1 MKKIKVAVFGI
12 LILMGFLAMGELSI
26 LNLDTFQEKYYD
38 TEFYIDNSGRD
49 TTSREMAE
57 DLCRAGDK
65 HDVDFFTVR
74 YSWDKSYLYDTEII
88 GTDGAID
95 HLKKSGVREG
105 RNRSLF
111 FGSQNVTFSS
121 ITEEKDVSDMTVYY
135 LIGNESDYDRICAF
149 KSDLVDKY
157 GGGFPKEKGSDSDIL
172 MDTIVVWAVIFA
184 IILALSLYETACL
197 KKETMIR
204 VLMGEDILK
213 IFLRS
218 VITDTI
224 SFAALFTLMSLI
236 LQRVSNVTFKYHWV
250 ICMFIAFLILNAII
264 STRLL
269 RPDYKRDLA
278 SGEGDNSL
286 LAINYVLKAV
296 LTIIA
301 IAVIS
306 INCGMIHESLKIYEQ
321 KDFFRSHDNCSYY
334 KISYGFDMTS
344 EINDPDESLY
354 RDFYAKFQNRSF
366 QYADLSE
373 YYDMRHPFIVINR
386 NAFDELSAGYP
397 QLKTLE
403 EKVTSGKISLLLPSD
418 IVYGTSEYEKV
429 MEMNDGSFFTE
440 TEYGSWKKLN
450 YDDGIKVTG
459 IHESGQGYET
469 NSYSDPV
476 ILVDNTTYD
485 GNPGSTGYDFYYNY
499 DIMYDI
505 PDKDWRQ
512 FVETHDLDDSN
523 ISVTN
528 VMDDY
533 SYRWAQSKRKLTISA
548 AFTLFILFLELSLII
563 MIIKMEYQFNAAE
576 MAIRKIHGYSLYE
589 RNIRLVKETV
599 VSGMTGIIAASILCR
614 ITGADIGI
622 PLLAASGLLLIILEI
637 ICILVKAGSVENHKI
652 ATILKGERI

>member
-49 TTSREMAE
+49 TTSREMAK

-65 HDVDFFTVR
+65 HDVDFFTIR

-95 HLKKSGVREG
+95 HLKKSGIREG

-111 FGSQNVTFSS
+111 FESQNVTFSS
-121 ITEEKDVSDMTVYY
+121 ISGEKDISDITLYY

-149 KSDLVDKY
+149 KSELVDKY
-157 GGGFPKEKGSDSDIL
+157 GGGFPKEKDSNLDIP

-184 IILALSLYETACL
+184 IILALSLYETACM
-197 KKETMIR
+197 KKEAMIR
-204 VLMGEDILK
+204 VLMGEDMLK

-218 VITDTI
+218 VITDTL
-224 SFAALFTLMSLI
+224 SFAALFALMSLI

-250 ICMFIAFLILNAII
+250 LCMFIVFLILNAVI

-296 LTIIA
+296 LTVIA

-366 QYADLSE
+366 QYADLSD
-373 YYDMRHPFIVINR
+373 YYDMRHPFIVVNR
-386 NAFDELSAGYP
+386 NTFDELSAGYP

-403 EKVTSGKISLLLPSD
+403 EKVTSGNVSLLLPSD

-459 IHESGQGYET
+459 IHESGRGYET
-469 NSYSDPV
+469 NRYSDPV
-476 ILVDNTTYD
+476 LFVDNTTYD
-485 GNPGSTGYDFYYNY
+485 GSPGSTGYDFYYNY

-505 PDKDWRQ
+505 PDKDWQQ

-523 ISVTN
+523 ISITN

>member
-49 TTSREMAE
+49 ATSREMAE

-65 HDVDFFTVR
+65 HDVDFFTIR

-95 HLKKSGVREG
+95 HLKKSGIREG

-111 FGSQNVTFSS
+111 FESQNVTFSS
-121 ITEEKDVSDMTVYY
+121 IAGEKDISDITLYY

-149 KSDLVDKY
+149 KSELVDKY
-157 GGGFPKEKGSDSDIL
+157 GGGFPKEKDSNSDIP

-184 IILALSLYETACL
+184 IILALSLYETACM
-197 KKETMIR
+197 KKEAMIR
-204 VLMGEDILK
+204 VLMGEDMLK

-218 VITDTI
+218 VITDTL
-224 SFAALFTLMSLI
+224 SFAALFALMSLI

-250 ICMFIAFLILNAII
+250 LCMFIVFLILNAVI

-296 LTIIA
+296 LTVIA

-366 QYADLSE
+366 QYADLSD
-373 YYDMRHPFIVINR
+373 YYDMHHPFIVVNR
-386 NAFDELSAGYP
+386 NTFDELSAGYP

-403 EKVTSGKISLLLPSD
+403 EKVMSGNVSLLLPSD

-440 TEYGSWKKLN
+440 TEYGSWNKLN
-450 YDDGIKVTG
+450 YDDGIKFTG
-459 IHESGQGYET
+459 IHESGRGYET

-485 GNPGSTGYDFYYNY
+485 GSPGSTGYDFYYNY

-505 PDKDWRQ
+505 PDKDWQQ

-523 ISVTN
+523 ISITN

-576 MAIRKIHGYSLYE
+576 MAIRKIHGYSLCE

-614 ITGADIGI
+614 ITGANIGI

>member
-38 TEFYIDNSGRD
+38 TEFYIDSSGRD
-49 TTSREMAE
+49 TTSREMAG

-65 HDVDFFTVR
+65 HDVDFFTIR

-95 HLKKSGVREG
+95 HLKKSGIREG

-111 FGSQNVTFSS
+111 FESQNVTFSS
-121 ITEEKDVSDMTVYY
+121 ISGEKDISDITLYY

-149 KSDLVDKY
+149 KSELVDKY
-157 GGGFPKEKGSDSDIL
+157 GGGFPKEKDSNSDIP

-184 IILALSLYETACL
+184 IILALSLYETACM
-197 KKETMIR
+197 KKEAMIR
-204 VLMGEDILK
+204 VLMGEDMLK

-218 VITDTI
+218 VITDTL
-224 SFAALFTLMSLI
+224 SFAALFALMSLI

-250 ICMFIAFLILNAII
+250 LCMFIVFLILNAVI

-366 QYADLSE
+366 QYADLSD
-373 YYDMRHPFIVINR
+373 YYDMCHPFIVVNR
-386 NAFDELSAGYP
+386 NTFDELSAGYP

-403 EKVTSGKISLLLPSD
+403 EKVTSGNVSLLLPSD

-440 TEYGSWKKLN
+440 TEYGSWNKLN

-459 IHESGQGYET
+459 IHESGRGYET
-469 NSYSDPV
+469 NRYSDPV
-476 ILVDNTTYD
+476 LFVDNTTYD
-485 GNPGSTGYDFYYNY
+485 GSPGSTGYDFYYNY

-505 PDKDWRQ
+505 PDKDWQQ
-512 FVETHDLDDSN
+512 FVDTHDLDDSN

-528 VMDDY
+528 VMDGY

>member
-1 MKKIKVAVFGI
+1 M
-12 LILMGFLAMGELSI
+12 
-26 LNLDTFQEKYYD
+26 
-38 TEFYIDNSGRD
+38 
-49 TTSREMAE
+49 
-57 DLCRAGDK
+57 
-65 HDVDFFTVR
+65 
-74 YSWDKSYLYDTEII
+74 
-88 GTDGAID
+88 
-95 HLKKSGVREG
+95 
-105 RNRSLF
+105 
-111 FGSQNVTFSS
+111 TFSS
-121 ITEEKDVSDMTVYY
+121 IAGEKDISDITLYY

-149 KSDLVDKY
+149 KSELVDKY
-157 GGGFPKEKGSDSDIL
+157 GGGFPKEKDSNLDIP
-172 MDTIVVWAVIFA
+172 MDTIVVGAVIFA
-184 IILALSLYETACL
+184 IIHALSLYETACM
-197 KKETMIR
+197 KKEAMIR
-204 VLMGEDILK
+204 VLMGEDMLK

-218 VITDTI
+218 VITDTL
-224 SFAALFTLMSLI
+224 SFAALFALMSLI
-236 LQRVSNVTFKYHWV
+236 LQRVSNVTFKCHWV
-250 ICMFIAFLILNAII
+250 LCMFIVFLILNAVI

-296 LTIIA
+296 LTVIA

-366 QYADLSE
+366 QYADLSD
-373 YYDMRHPFIVINR
+373 YYDMCHPFIVVNR
-386 NAFDELSAGYP
+386 NTFDELSAGYP

-403 EKVTSGKISLLLPSD
+403 EKVTSGNISLLLPSD

-450 YDDGIKVTG
+450 YDNGIKVTG

-485 GNPGSTGYDFYYNY
+485 GSPGSTGYDFYYNY

-505 PDKDWRQ
+505 PDKDWQQ

-523 ISVTN
+523 ISITN

-637 ICILVKAGSVENHKI
+637 ICILVKAGSVESHKI